1 MLTSC
6 DFAFASVEF
15 ERKVFTLKNEELIKN
30 FRICNPENQPFS
42 SMKQISMIIDF
53 ILVKICT

>member
-15 ERKVFTLKNEELIKN
+15 ERKVFTLKNGPKN